1 MRPGALLRSIPVV
14 STTLYAKA
22 MIIQGLVVF
31 SGLAR
36 SKWYDKGV
44 APFSIVKRR
53 VVYEAAL
60 SGAKLAYKAK
70 YSAPNWRL
78 FARTSL
84 LARAAKRNAECGE
97 DRVAFQAVLRPEL
110 PVAAQV
116 EVRRLA
122 VELERVPDLGA
133 DGSDA

>member
-1 MRPGALLRSIPVV
+1 MGSIPFV
-14 STTLYAKA
+14 STKFYAKA
-22 MIIQGLVVF
+22 LIRRGLFVF

-36 SKWYDKGV
+36 AKWYYRGV
-44 APFSIVKRR
+44 APFSIVKGG
-53 VVYEAAL
+53 VMYEAAL

-122 VELERVPDLGA
+122 VELERVPDLGTN
-133 DGSDA
+133 GGDA

>member
-1 MRPGALLRSIPVV
+1 L
-14 STTLYAKA
+14 
-22 MIIQGLVVF
+22 IIQGPFVF

-36 SKWYDKGV
+36 SKWYYRGV
-44 APFSIVKRR
+44 APFSIVKGG
-53 VVYEAAL
+53 VMYEAAL

-84 LARAAKRNAECGE
+84 LARVAKRNAECGE

-122 VELERVPDLGA
+122 VELERVPDLGTN
-133 DGSDA
+133 GGDA